1 MCFKQWEELPEF
13 MKNEAVKR
21 YYEILSKKRFQLK
34 IKRFFDVMMSSILI
48 VLLSPMFIA
57 ISLWIKLDSEGPVFY
72 KQKRITQYGRNF
84 YIFKFRTMVV
94 NADQMGALITKMYDP
109 RITKAGEKMRK
120 LRIDELPQL
129 FNIFRGEIGRASC
142 RERVSSPV

>member
-34 IKRFFDVMMSSILI
+34 IQRFFDVMMSSILI

-84 YIFKFRTMVV
+84 YIFKF
-94 NADQMGALITKMYDP
+94 
-109 RITKAGEKMRK
+109 
-120 LRIDELPQL
+120 
-129 FNIFRGEIGRASC
+129 
-142 RERVSSPV
+142 